1 MKVTR
6 FDVDDVTILQVKGR
20 IRGLSDADYLDEKLY
35 ATLGRGCNKAV
46 VDLGSCDWIS
56 SAGIRIL
63 IHHHNS
69 FKKNYGELKLSNLTR
84 KIDKIIAITR
94 LAQVFDIYDSRD
106 EAVLAFSY
114 S

>member
-6 FDVDDVTILQVKGR
+6 TDFGDVSVIKVKGR
-20 IRGLSDADYLDEKLY
+20 IRGYDDADCLDEKLY
-35 ATLGRGCNKAV
+35 ALLGRGCNKAV

-84 KIDKIIAITR
+84 KIEKIIAITR
-94 LAQVFDIYDSRD
+94 LATVFDIYDSQD
-106 EAVLAFSY
+106 EAVMAFSF

>member
-1 MKVTR
+1 MRVTR
-6 FDVDDVTILQVKGR
+6 KDLGDVTVIEVKGR
-20 IRGLSDADYLDEKLY
+20 IRGHDDADFLDEKLY
-35 ATLGRGCNKAV
+35 ATLGRGCSKAV

-84 KIDKIIAITR
+84 KIEKIITITR
-94 LAQVFDIYDSRD
+94 LAQVFDIYDSND
-106 EAVLAFSY
+106 EAVMAFSF